1 MDVHIEPWDTAH
13 KELIRQYAY
22 FPAPPAPQA
31 TNWEGVQFRA
41 DTETVTEKKDRLS
54 DEFTYFKECPL
65 TTVKKSI
72 NLAYFR
78 SKKITIESMYLAS
91 LEPEVTGD

>member
-1 MDVHIEPWDTAH
+1 MDVNIEPWDTAQ
-13 KELIRQYAY
+13 KDWLIRQYAY

-65 TTVKKSI
+65 TSVKK
-72 NLAYFR
+72 
-78 SKKITIESMYLAS
+78 KH
-91 LEPEVTGD
+91 